1 MSWLG
6 RVFGRREAP
15 ASAST
20 VVVIPDELAAE
31 LTTGGLGLGEAVLA
45 ALRDHLEAQRRVSER
60 SGDGRVPFWLARDGV
75 RDDIESELRD
85 RIAQRRAEEEAAAAA
100 GPRRRGRAVRGDAE
114 PGDA

>member
-31 LTTGGLGLGEAVLA
+31 LTASGLGLGDAVLA
-45 ALRDHLEAQRRVSER
+45 ALRDHLEAQRRVRER
-60 SGDGRVPFWLARDGV
+60 SEDGRVPFWLARDGK

-85 RIAQRRAEEEAAAAA
+85 RIAQRRAEEEAAAEA
-100 GPRRRGRAVRGDAE
+100 GPRRRAKAARPDA
-114 PGDA
+114 DSD